1 MARLLIVDDEAGIV
15 EEVKGFFEEE
25 GHEVDTA
32 DSGEDGIA
40 LIRKMK
46 PDLVLIDMKLPDMSG
61 LQVLAEVKKTSPRT
75 KTIVVTGYVDQSLMD
90 EAEKAGRDLF
100 LHKPFNLETLK
111 LEVDR
116 LLQSD
121 TAKS

>member
-15 EEVKGFFEEE
+15 KEVKGFFEEE

-32 DSGEDGIA
+32 DSGEDGIE

-111 LEVDR
+111 AEVDR
-116 LLQSD
+116 LLQS
-121 TAKS
+121 